1 MVLYKT
7 AFEYAENEYVV
18 EKSRFIAHVM
28 PVESY
33 EEAQAFV
40 AKIKQEY
47 KDATHNVPVIVC
59 GNKQEIKWAS
69 DDGEPQGTSGLPTL
83 KMVSELGITNVA
95 IVVTRYFGGIKLGTG
110 GLARAYTQAAKLA
123 IEKAGVCFVE
133 EGYISAFELDY
144 SYLSK
149 LQNLEKQG
157 DFLIEEISYAEK
169 ITVRIAMKK
178 EVADKVDKMLQDLTS
193 GQLILDNIEKSL
205 FRTKI

>member
-1 MVLYKT
+1 MILYKT
-7 AFEYAENEYVV
+7 IYEYAENEYII
-18 EKSRFIAHVM
+18 EKSRFIAHVL

-40 AKIKQEY
+40 TKVKQEH

-83 KMVSELGITNVA
+83 KMVSDLGITNVA
-95 IVVTRYFGGIKLGTG
+95 IVITRYFGGIKLGTG
-110 GLARAYTQAAKLA
+110 GLARAYTQATKLA
-123 IEKAGVCFVE
+123 IEKAGICNVE
-133 EGYISAFELDY
+133 EGCIAIYKFDY
-144 SYLSK
+144 PYLSK

-157 DFLIEEISYAEK
+157 SFSILDTEFTDKVTAKISMKIEEAYN
-169 ITVRIAMKK
+169 T
-178 EVADKVDKMLQDLTS
+178 DKMLQDLTS
-193 GQLILDNIEKSL
+193 GQVILIKNEKSL